1 PTLGTKK
8 PNAAAA
14 RISAGKTVTARRA
27 ERSSAVRAGRAEAAP
42 ARWVGAGG
50 GVLMRGTVL
59 PYETSSQD
67 VDARWALPW
76 HPACV
81 VPARIDPLR
90 GDPACVAPA
99 RGGSAQLRWRAGTGQ
114 AWTGSPVSTAA
125 RYRRVISAR
134 ASGREAPRSSR
145 EVTVSI
151 CQPAPWRP
159 GRARSARIPP

>member
-1 PTLGTKK
+1 MLVCAARAWPTLGTKK

-27 ERSSAVRAGRAEAAP
+27 ERSSAVRADRAEAAP
-42 ARWVGAGG
+42 ARWVGGGG

-90 GDPACVAPA
+90 GDPACVAPVRGGPACVDLVRGGPACVDPA
-99 RGGSAQLRWRAGTGQ
+99 RGGSAQLRWRAG
-114 AWTGSPVSTAA
+114 
-125 RYRRVISAR
+125 
-134 ASGREAPRSSR
+134 
-145 EVTVSI
+145 
-151 CQPAPWRP
+151 
-159 GRARSARIPP
+159 

>member
-1 PTLGTKK
+1 
-8 PNAAAA
+8 
-14 RISAGKTVTARRA
+14 
-27 ERSSAVRAGRAEAAP
+27 
-42 ARWVGAGG
+42 
-50 GVLMRGTVL
+50 MRGTVL

-67 VDARWALPW
+67 VDARWSFLW
-76 HPACV
+76 HPAGV
-81 VPARIDPLR
+81 VPARIDPAR
-90 GDPACVAPA
+90 GDPARVDLVRGEPACIDAACIDPA

-151 CQPAPWRP
+151 CQRAPLRP
-159 GRARSARIPP
+159 VRARSARIPP